1 MANTRDV
8 LGDQE
13 TLDGLVSHT
22 LTEFEEDG
30 VTTMRSYAFYR
41 NDAIESVGLPA
52 LKTVSQYAFSGCT
65 SLNNVGVQYVET
77 IDTRGFENCKS
88 LSSIGCDSLTR
99 INTYAFSGC
108 SSLNSIDTSKVT
120 AIGDYAFQD
129 SGIGKI
135 ELPLC
140 TSLGTYTG
148 SGQRMS
154 IIDISKNITIAGNK
168 FNNANGLVHLILR
181 SDTLCSL
188 SASSAFTN
196 TPIAKGVGWIY
207 VPTDLVSTYKTAT
220 NWSTYADQ
228 IVSTDEYPK
237 RLQNET
243 ITDSW
248 EQIFEA
254 ENDGSYSTK
263 YSVGDIKYVDIGG
276 TQYPMVIIAMNK
288 DALSAG
294 GTAKITWCG
303 LGTLQNAPMNFK
315 DVTTNGWTGSWMRK
329 FLRESIYPQIES
341 TVRSNIKEVT
351 KTYYDVTTSSTLTTT
366 DTVFIPSAR
375 EIFGGSS
382 YESTGIDYTDVFN
395 SNTARIKHY
404 GQSNSASSWWLRS
417 ADSATNFRFV
427 NFNGSVSSNNASRAY
442 GVALCFCT

>member
-1 MANTRDV
+1 MANTRDI
-8 LGDQE
+8 LGDQA

-30 VTTMRSYAFYR
+30 ISTIRNYAFYM
-41 NDAIESVGLPA
+41 NDTIESVSLPA

-65 SLNNVGVQYVET
+65 NLNNASVQSVET
-77 IDTRGFENCKS
+77 IDSHGFEDCMS
-88 LSSIGCDSLTR
+88 LSSIGYDSLTR
-99 INTYAFSGC
+99 IGQYAFDGC
-108 SSLNSIDTSKVT
+108 YSLNSIDTSKVT
-120 AIGDYAFQD
+120 TTENYAFQN

-140 TSLGTYTG
+140 TSLGTYIG
-148 SGQRMS
+148 LGQRMS
-154 IIDISKNITIAGNK
+154 IIDISKNITIAANK

-196 TPIAKGVGWIY
+196 TPIANGIGWIY

-228 IVSTDEYPK
+228 IVSIDEYPK

-243 ITDSW
+243 ITDTW

-263 YSVGDIKYVDIGG
+263 YSIGDIKYVDIGG
-276 TQYPMVIIAMNK
+276 TQYPMVIIAMSR
-288 DALSAG
+288 DVLSAG

-303 LGTLQNAPMNFK
+303 LGTLQNVPMNFK

-351 KTYYDVTTSSTLTTT
+351 KSYYDITTSSTLTTT

-375 EIFGGSS
+375 EIFGGGS

-395 SNTARIKHY
+395 SNTARIKY
-404 GQSNSASSWWLRS
+404 SGQSKSASYWWLRS
-417 ADSATNFRFV
+417 ANSATRFRSV
-427 NFNGSVSSNNASRAY
+427 HDNGSVYNNSASSAY

>member
-1 MANTRDV
+1 VANTRDV
-8 LGDQE
+8 LGDQA

-30 VTTMRSYAFYR
+30 VTTMRNYAFHM
-41 NDAIESVGLPA
+41 NDTIESVSLPA
-52 LKTVSQYAFSGCT
+52 LKTVSQYAFMGCT
-65 SLNNVGVQYVET
+65 NLNNASVQSVET
-77 IDTRGFENCKS
+77 IGLHGFDNCRS
-88 LSSIGCDSLTR
+88 LSSVEYNFLTS
-99 INTYAFSGC
+99 INAYAFNGC

-120 AIGDYAFQD
+120 AIGNNAFQD

-148 SGQRMS
+148 YGQRMS
-154 IIDISKNITIAGNK
+154 IIDISKNITIIANK

-188 SASSAFTN
+188 GAFSAFTD
-196 TPIAKGVGWIY
+196 TPISKGIGWIY

-228 IVSTDEYPK
+228 IVSIDEYPK

-243 ITDSW
+243 ITDTW

-263 YSVGDIKYVDIGG
+263 YSIGDIKYVDIGG

-288 DALSAG
+288 DVLSTG

-303 LGTLQNAPMNFK
+303 LGTLQNVSMNFK
-315 DVTTNGWTGSWMRK
+315 NVTTNGWTGSWMRK

-375 EIFGGSS
+375 EIFGGNF
-382 YESTGIDYTDVFN
+382 ESTGIDYTDVFN
-395 SNTARIKHY
+395 SSTARKKYY
-404 GQSNSASSWWLRS
+404 GQSNSASTLWLRS
-417 ADSATNFRFV
+417 ASSDSAFRLV
-427 NFNGSVSSNNASRAY
+427 NSSGNINTANTSYKY
-442 GVALCFCT
+442 GVVLCFCT

>member
-30 VTTMRSYAFYR
+30 VTTMRTYAFYR
-41 NDAIESVGLPA
+41 NDTIESVSLPA
-52 LKTVSQYAFSGCT
+52 LKTVSQYAFGGCT
-65 SLNNVGVQYVET
+65 NLNNANVQSVKE
-77 IDTRGFENCKS
+77 IESHGFENCKS
-88 LSSIGCDSLTR
+88 LSSVGYDSLTR
-99 INTYAFSGC
+99 INQYAFNGC
-108 SSLNSIDTSKVT
+108 CSLNSIDTSKVT
-120 AIGDYAFQD
+120 TIENYAFQD

-140 TSLGTYTG
+140 TSLGTYIG
-148 SGQRMS
+148 LGQRMS
-154 IIDISKNITIAGNK
+154 IIDISKNITIAANN

-196 TPIAKGVGWIY
+196 TPIANGIGWIY

-228 IVSTDEYPK
+228 IVSIDEYPK

-243 ITDSW
+243 ITDTW

-276 TQYPMVIIAMNK
+276 TQYPMVIIAMGK
-288 DALSAG
+288 DVLSAG

-303 LGTLQNAPMNFK
+303 LGTLQDVPMNFK

-329 FLRESIYPQIES
+329 FLRKSIYPQIES

-351 KTYYDVTTSSTLTTT
+351 KSYYDITTSSTLTTT

-375 EIFGGSS
+375 EIFGGGS

-395 SNTARIKHY
+395 SNTARIKY
-404 GQSNSASSWWLRS
+404 SGQSKSASYWWLRS
-417 ADSATNFRFV
+417 AYSATYFRSV
-427 NFNGSVSSNNASRAY
+427 TNRGNVYNGNASNAL

>member
-13 TLDGLVSHT
+13 TLDCLVSHT

-30 VTTMRSYAFYR
+30 VTTMRSYAFHR
-41 NDAIESVGLPA
+41 NDTIESVNLPA

-65 SLNNVGVQYVET
+65 NLNNVNVQSVET
-77 IDTRGFENCKS
+77 IDTRGFENCRS
-88 LSSIGCDSLTR
+88 LSSVGYDSLTR
-99 INTYAFSGC
+99 INQYAFNGC

-120 AIGDYAFQD
+120 TTGNYAFQD

-196 TPIAKGVGWIY
+196 TPIAKGIGWIY

-276 TQYPMVIIAMNK
+276 TQYPMAIIAMGK
-288 DALSAG
+288 DVLSAG

-303 LGTLQNAPMNFK
+303 LGTLQNVSMNFK
-315 DVTTNGWTGSWMRK
+315 DIVTNGWAGSWMRK

-366 DTVFIPSAR
+366 DTVFIPSTR
-375 EIFGGSS
+375 EIFGDSS
-382 YESTGIDYTDVFN
+382 YESTGIDYTNVFN
-395 SNTARIKHY
+395 TNTARIKHY

-417 ADSATNFRFV
+417 AYSATNFRNV
-427 NFNGSVSSNNASRAY
+427 NSRGNVNSDNASNAN